1 MPELAAGFLEHDVWQ
16 QNCMQANR
24 LADLE
29 WWCHQL
35 QGASLAPLLP
45 TDFPRSGS
53 PNIGQNPGG

>member
-1 MPELAAGFLEHDVWQ
+1 
-16 QNCMQANR
+16 MQANR